1 MLVLVWEWT
10 LTYDFEYV
18 LTCKDKMCRQR
29 GMVRFDRTIIL
40 SLLLYIYLF
49 SCLQVPRIKN
59 SKLKRLFQMV
69 NVNTTSKPHFFW
81 SQKNQM

>member
-1 MLVLVWEWT
+1 MVMYKERNPELFTECTCTTEILMLVLVWEWT

-40 SLLLYIYLF
+40 SLLLYIYIYTYLVV
-49 SCLQVPRIKN
+49 SRYQE
-59 SKLKRLFQMV
+59 LKIQ
-69 NVNTTSKPHFFW
+69 N
-81 SQKNQM
+81 